1 MNFVDSRDWLR
12 RHGGEIRQLADRGH
26 GQAQRIILLYTE
38 CYRCSKLADRQPFDK
53 AAASLIAILED
64 FVRQD
69 LIISARA
76 ELRAKFGY
84 KDDATK
90 PPAPGL
96 IIH

>member
-1 MNFVDSRDWLR
+1 VNFIDSRDWLR

-26 GQAQRIILLYTE
+26 HQAQQIILLYTE
-38 CYRCSKLADRQPFDK
+38 CYRCSKLADRQPFDQ
-53 AAASLIAILED
+53 AAASLRAIMED
-64 FVRQD
+64 FIRQD

-84 KDDATK
+84 KDDEK

>member
-1 MNFVDSRDWLR
+1 MNFVDARDWLR
-12 RHGGEIRQLADRGH
+12 RHGGEIRQLAERGH
-26 GQAQRIILLYTE
+26 LGAQRIILRYTE
-38 CYRCSKLADRQPFDK
+38 CHRCSKLADRQPFDK

-64 FVRQD
+64 FIRQD

-84 KDDATK
+84 KDDEK
-90 PPAPGL
+90 PPVGL